1 LDSFLASFESEK
13 KNDLTKYL
21 INFFNVNTKKA
32 LLANAK
38 KGFVIILGMSFYHID
53 VLYTV

>member
-21 INFFNVNTKKA
+21 INFFEVNIKKA
-32 LLANAK
+32 LPTIAGRA
-38 KGFVIILGMSFYHID
+38 ILY
-53 VLYTV
+53 